1 MKATACFLA
10 LSALFVTSLS
20 AQMEAAFQ
28 RQWRTFHQ
36 QLLQDNVN
44 GMISPE
50 VAETLI
56 THKEELAWKHRGME
70 ARISATVVVGIE
82 ISKDGSVLH
91 PIVLSGPRMLQQA
104 VLDAVRK
111 YKFKPYLIN
120 GKAFVRATWLSVEV
134 SNYDADGNPK

>member
-1 MKATACFLA
+1 MKAATCFLA
-10 LSALFVTSLS
+10 LSALFVTSLF
-20 AQMEAAFQ
+20 AQTEATFQ
-28 RQWRTFHQ
+28 HQWRTFHQ
-36 QLLQDNVN
+36 QLLQDKVN

-56 THKEELAWKHRGME
+56 IHKEQLAWKHRGME
-70 ARISATVVVGIE
+70 ARISGTVVVGIE
-82 ISKDGSVLH
+82 ISKDGSVHH

-120 GKAFVRATWLSVEV
+120 GTAFARATWLSVEA
-134 SNYDADGNPK
+134 SNYDAEGHPK

>member
-1 MKATACFLA
+1 MKAKICFLV
-10 LSALFVTSLS
+10 LSTLVATSLS
-20 AQMEAAFQ
+20 AQIEAAFQ

-36 QLLQDNVN
+36 QLLLDEVN

-56 THKEELAWKHRGME
+56 THKEELAWNHRGME
-70 ARISATVVVGIE
+70 ARISGTVVVGIE
-82 ISKDGSVLH
+82 ISKDGIVRH
-91 PIVLSGPRMLQQA
+91 PMILSGPRMLQQA

-120 GKAFVRATWLSVEV
+120 GRPFARATWLSVDA
-134 SNYDADGNPK
+134 SNYDAEGHPK

>member
-1 MKATACFLA
+1 MKAAACFLV
-10 LSALFVTSLS
+10 LSALFVKSLS
-20 AQMEAAFQ
+20 AQTEAAFQ
-28 RQWRTFHQ
+28 RKWRTFHQ
-36 QLLQDNVN
+36 QLLQDEVN

-91 PIVLSGPRMLQQA
+91 PIILSGPRMLQQA

-120 GKAFVRATWLSVEV
+120 GKAFARATWLSVEV
-134 SNYDADGNPK
+134 SNYDAYGNPK